1 MRNKI
6 AKALRKELKYKISSK
21 EKANRVY
28 KTLTMPSTRKHTL
41 QFNWETGEMK
51 AVRGSGNSELIECV
65 SGDRKMYKYLKNKYK
80 NFNHE
85 ESLSVLPNQKELD
98 ELQAKILKEMHA
110 NKGES
115 NE

>member
-6 AKALRKELKYKISSK
+6 AKALRKELKYKISSE
-21 EKANRVY
+21 EKANREY

-41 QFNWETGEMK
+41 QFNWETGELK
-51 AVRGSGNSELIECV
+51 PKRGSGNSELIECV

-85 ESLSVLPNQKELD
+85 ESLSILPSGKELN
-98 ELQAKILKEMHA
+98 ELQAKILSEMSTKGTKE
-110 NKGES
+110 KE
-115 NE
+115 